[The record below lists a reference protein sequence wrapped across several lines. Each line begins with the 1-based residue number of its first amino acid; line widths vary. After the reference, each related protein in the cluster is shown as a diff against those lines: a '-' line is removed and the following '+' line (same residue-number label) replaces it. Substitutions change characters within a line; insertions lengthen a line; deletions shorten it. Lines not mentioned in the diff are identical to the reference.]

1 MAVHF
6 TEDQQKA
13 IDTLDRSILVSAAA
27 GSGKTA
33 VLVERI
39 IHIIKSGQANVDE
52 LLVVTFTNAAAS
64 EMKMKVTKAIQKHMK
79 EHPED
84 RALMSRQ
91 LNRMYRSYISTFHGF
106 AKRIIREFFYKID
119 REPSFGICDDA
130 QSSLMQMEALEE
142 LFDQCFEKDDYIP
155 GGSFKGFLERYSSD
169 RNENGLMSEMLS
181 TYGSLRSV
189 PNYFDWAF
197 RKAEMMR
204 IPESGD
210 ITESPIFQMVMSR
223 TKSEITRALDD
234 CNALIDY
241 LNPYGIES
249 IQKILE
255 KDYEYFEGVLDALE
269 YPKDESGQVRDDLL
283 PPYTF
288 PQLRVAKAEKDM
300 YTGEV
305 KDYVSAIR
313 KKYKDL
319 YNALRAE
326 FFVPSLS
333 ESFKEMDEAYRYT
346 VYYLRLLQE
355 FENRFDAKKREAN
368 LMDFGDLEH
377 TAVRILEDPEVSEVL
392 RKRFKFIFIDEYQD
406 TNKLQE
412 YLISMVARSN
422 NLFKV
427 GDVKQSIYGFRES
440 DPKIFMATRR
450 EYEKPENTE
459 AMVIDLNR
467 NFRSSGSTIRYI
479 NDVFD
484 GIMPGYDEKECLY
497 QGLKGR
503 PEMDMVPEVH
513 ILPENAGD
521 DSDDEEDSLERSE
534 LEANYVAKLVGNI
547 IGTEF
552 YDGKQDVVRKATPRD
567 IVILGRSINS
577 SADIYYRAMLS
588 QNIPAFMS
596 DDGDYYEAVEIKV
609 AMALLKLID
618 NGHQDV
624 PLLAVLRSEIFGFKP
639 EELAQIRIIYKEA
652 GGTGGF
658 YKAYEYGLA
667 HPEKLENIRVTEMNL
682 AEKIRHAEEK
692 IQEWRYLSNKMPL
705 DEYIWY
711 ILTESG
717 YYLYAGAMYGG
728 QQRQA
733 NLRVLAE
740 RAASFQTRGLTT
752 LHEFI
757 RYTDSL
763 QKMQFKAAQP
773 SMVSEDADVVR
784 IMTMHKSK
792 GLEFP
797 FVIIVGMGKRK
808 KTDSRNKGFY
818 FDSDLGVSLSYVSKE
833 DQFWRTTLLQN
844 LIYDK
849 KKEEVFQEELRILYV
864 AMTRAREKL
873 MMVGTCKDEEKLRNG
888 VPGTSTFY
896 EIIKNKLFIPSV
908 RYMIAEPEAKK
919 YFQKRNRFEDFE
931 NARAQF
937 VGDPE
942 AEKMEALVAKRLGYT
957 YPKSEALETKS
968 KYTVSEMNALAETA
982 SRKRRIDLDT
992 PEFTEVVKVT
1002 GAEIGTAYHRIM
1014 EGLSFTQV
1022 LKDDCV
1028 NQSYIEEVA
1037 TGLRESG
1044 AIPEEI
1050 YATLDFQMIAR
1061 FFDSDLGRRA
1071 VQAASRG
1078 QLWKEKPFTLQK
1090 EVKGEKVLVQG
1101 IIDCFFQEEEHI
1113 VLVDYKSNRVLEN
1126 TAEIADM
1133 YREQIY
1139 LYREALE
1146 LSTGM
1151 KVAESYLYLLRMGI
1165 CLPMQE

>member
-6 TEDQQKA
+6 TEEQQKA

-39 IHIIKSGQANVDE
+39 IRIIKSGKANVDE

-64 EMKMKVTKAIQKHMK
+64 EMKMKVTRAIQKHMK

-91 LNRMYRSYISTFHGF
+91 MSRMYRAYISTFHGF

-130 QSSLMQMEALEE
+130 QSNLLQMEALEE
-142 LFDQCFEKDDYIP
+142 LFDECFEKDDYIP
-155 GGSFKGFLERYSSD
+155 GGSFKEFLERYSSD
-169 RNENGLMSEMLS
+169 RNEKGLMAEMLS
-181 TYGSLRSV
+181 TYGRLRSV

-197 RKAEMMR
+197 QKAEMMR
-204 IPESGD
+204 MPESGNIAD
-210 ITESPIFQMVMSR
+210 SPIFGMVMKR
-223 TKSEITRALDD
+223 TQSEIARAFDD
-234 CNALIDY
+234 CEKLMGY
-241 LNPYGIES
+241 LDTCGIES
-249 IQKILE
+249 IHKVIE
-255 KDYEYFEGVLDALE
+255 KDYEFFEAVLEGVTHPLDE
-269 YPKDESGQVRDDLL
+269 EGQVRENLL
-283 PPYTF
+283 PPYKF
-288 PQLRVAKAEKDM
+288 PPLRVARAEKDM
-300 YTGEV
+300 YTDEV
-305 KDYVSAIR
+305 KEYVSGIR
-313 KKYKDL
+313 SLYKKTYNDL
-319 YNALRAE
+319 QTD
-326 FFVPSLS
+326 FFVPELPD
-333 ESFKEMDEAYRYT
+333 SFREMDEAYRYT
-346 VYYLRLLQE
+346 VYYLRLLQD
-355 FENRFDAKKREAN
+355 FEKRFDGKKRDAN

-377 TAVRILEDPEVSEVL
+377 TAVRILEAPEVSEIL

-412 YLISMVARSN
+412 YLIAKVARPD

-440 DPKIFMATRR
+440 DPKIFMATRK
-450 EYEKPENTE
+450 EYEQPENTD

-484 GIMPGYDEKECLY
+484 GIMPGYDKKEWLY
-497 QGLKGR
+497 QGLEGN
-503 PEMDMVPEVH
+503 PSMDMLPEAH
-513 ILPENAGD
+513 ILLEDTGE
-521 DSDDEEDSLERSE
+521 DSDEDEESMEKSE
-534 LEANYVAKLVGNI
+534 LEANYVAKLVGDI
-547 IGTEF
+547 IGTKF
-552 YDGKQDVVRKATPRD
+552 YDGKQDVVREATPRD

-577 SADIYYRAMLS
+577 SADIYYRAMLA
-588 QNIPAFMS
+588 QNIPAYMS
-596 DDGDYYEAVEIKV
+596 DDGDYYESVEIKV

-624 PLLAVLRSEIFGFKP
+624 PLLAVLRSEIFGFQP
-639 EELAQIRIIYKEA
+639 EELAQIRIIYKES

-667 HPEKLENIRVTEMNL
+667 HLEKLQDIQATEVNL
-682 AEKIRHAEEK
+682 AEKLQHAEMK
-692 IQEWRYLSNKMPL
+692 IQEWRYLSNKTPL

-728 QQRQA
+728 AQRQA

-740 RAASFQTRGLTT
+740 RAGSFQTRGLTT

-797 FVIIVGMGKRK
+797 FVIIVGMGKKK
-808 KTDSRNKGFY
+808 KTDTRNKGFY
-818 FDSDLGVSLSYVSKE
+818 FDSDLGVSLPYVSRE
-833 DQFWRTTLLQN
+833 NQFWRTTLLQN

-849 KKEEVFQEELRILYV
+849 KKDEVFQEELRILYV

-873 MMVGTCKDEEKLRNG
+873 IMVGTCKDEEKLKNG
-888 VPGTSTFY
+888 VPGTGNFY

-908 RYMIAEPEAKK
+908 RYTIAMPPEKK
-919 YFQKRNRFEDFE
+919 YFRKRNLFEDFE
-931 NARAQF
+931 NARDQF

-942 AEKMEALVAKRLGYT
+942 ADKMEALVAERLGYT
-957 YPKSEALETKS
+957 YPKAEALETKS
-968 KYTVSEMNALAETA
+968 KYTVSEMNALADRD

-992 PEFTEVVKVT
+992 PDFTETVKVT

-1014 EGLSFTQV
+1014 EGIAFTQV
-1022 LKDDCV
+1022 LKDGHV
-1028 NQSYIEEVA
+1028 NRSYVEEVA
-1037 TGLRESG
+1037 AGLRVSG
-1044 AIPEEI
+1044 AISEEVFE
-1050 YATLDFQMIAR
+1050 TLNLHMIEE

-1071 VQAASRG
+1071 VQAASNG

-1090 EVKGEKVLVQG
+1090 EVNGEKVLVQG
-1101 IIDCFFQEEEHI
+1101 IIDCFFREEDHL
-1113 VLVDYKSNRVLEN
+1113 VLVDYKSNRVQAN

-1133 YREQIY
+1133 YREQIH

-1146 LSTGM
+1146 LSTEM
-1151 KVAESYLYLLRMGI
+1151 KVTDAYLYLLRMGT

>member
-64 EMKMKVTKAIQKHMK
+64 EMKIKVTRAIQQHMK

-91 LNRMYRSYISTFHGF
+91 MNRMYRTYISTFHGF

-130 QSSLMQMEALEE
+130 QSNLLQMEALEE
-142 LFDQCFEKDDYIP
+142 LFDECFEKDDYIP
-155 GGSFKGFLERYSSD
+155 GGSFKEFLERYSSD
-169 RNENGLMSEMLS
+169 RNENGLMAEMLS

-204 IPESGD
+204 IPESGNIAD
-210 ITESPIFQMVMSR
+210 SPIFQMVIKR
-223 TKSEITRALDD
+223 AKFEIIRSLNY
-234 CNALIDY
+234 CEQVIGY
-241 LNPYGIES
+241 LNSFGIAS
-249 IQKILE
+249 IQKVIENDYEFFEAILE
-255 KDYEYFEGVLDALE
+255 TLEHPLDGEGRIREDF
-269 YPKDESGQVRDDLL
+269 L
-283 PPYTF
+283 PAHTF
-288 PQLRVAKAEKDM
+288 PPLRVKKDEKDM
-300 YTGEV
+300 YTLEV
-305 KDYVSAIR
+305 KEYVSGIR
-313 KKYKDL
+313 SIYKKIYSDL
-319 YNALRAE
+319 QTDY
-326 FFVPSLS
+326 FIPSIP
-333 ESFKEMDEAYRYT
+333 ESFREMDEAYGYT

-377 TAVRILEDPEVSEVL
+377 TAVRILEDPEVSEIL
-392 RKRFKFIFIDEYQD
+392 RKRFKYIFIDEYQD

-412 YLISMVARSN
+412 YLISMVSRPD

-440 DPKIFMATRR
+440 DPKIFMATRK
-450 EYEKPENTE
+450 EYEQPENTD

-479 NDVFD
+479 NEVFD
-484 GIMPGYDEKECLY
+484 GLMPGYDEKEWLY
-497 QGLKGR
+497 QGLKGN
-503 PEMDMVPEVH
+503 PSMDMIPEVH
-513 ILPENAGD
+513 IIPEDMGED
-521 DSDDEEDSLERSE
+521 DDDDEESLEKSE

-547 IGTEF
+547 IGTKF
-552 YDGKQDVVRKATPRD
+552 YDGKQDVVREATPRD
-567 IVILGRSINS
+567 IVILGRSINN
-577 SADIYYRAMLS
+577 SADIYYRAMLA
-588 QNIPAFMS
+588 QNIPAYMS
-596 DDGDYYEAVEIKV
+596 DDGDYYESVEIKV

-624 PLLAVLRSEIFGFKP
+624 PLLAVLRSEIFGFQP
-639 EELAQIRIIYKEA
+639 EELAQIRIAYKES
-652 GGTGGF
+652 GGKGGF

-667 HPEKLENIRVTEMNL
+667 HPEQLESIRITEMNL
-682 AEKIRHAEEK
+682 AEKIQHAEAK
-692 IQEWRYLSNKMPL
+692 VQEWRYLSNKMPL

-728 QQRQA
+728 SQRQA

-740 RAASFQTRGLTT
+740 RAGSFQTRGLTT

-763 QKMQFKAAQP
+763 QKMQFKAPQP

-797 FVIIVGMGKRK
+797 FVIIVGMGKQRK
-808 KTDSRNKGFY
+808 TENRNKGFY
-818 FDSDLGVSLSYVSKE
+818 FDSDLGVSLPYVSLE
-833 DQFWRTTLLQN
+833 NQFWRTTLLQN
-844 LIYDK
+844 LIHNK
-849 KKEEVFQEELRILYV
+849 KKEEGFQEELRILYV

-873 MMVGTCKDEEKLRNG
+873 IMVGTCKDEEKLKNG
-888 VPGTSTFY
+888 VPGTGNFY

-908 RYMIAEPEAKK
+908 CYTIAVPPEKK
-919 YFQKRNRFEDFE
+919 YFRKRNLFEDFE

-937 VGDPE
+937 AGDPE
-942 AEKMEALVAKRLGYT
+942 ADRIAELVAKRLGYT
-957 YPKSEALETKS
+957 YPKADALETKS
-968 KYTVSEMNALAETA
+968 KYTVSEMNALADTD

-992 PEFTEVVKVT
+992 PDFTETVKIT

-1014 EGLSFTQV
+1014 EGLAFTQV
-1022 LKDDCV
+1022 LKEGQVDR
-1028 NQSYIEEVA
+1028 SYIEAVA
-1037 TGLRESG
+1037 SGFRESG
-1044 AIPEEI
+1044 AIPSEVFEALDLRMIEE
-1050 YATLDFQMIAR
+1050 
-1061 FFDSDLGRRA
+1061 FFASELGWRA

-1078 QLWKEKPFTLQK
+1078 ELWKEKPFTLQK
-1090 EVKGEKVLVQG
+1090 EVNGEKVLVQG
-1101 IIDCFFQEEEHI
+1101 IIDCFFREGEHI
-1113 VLVDYKSNRVLEN
+1113 VLVDYKSNRANKN

-1133 YREQIY
+1133 YREQIH

-1151 KVAESYLYLLRMGI
+1151 KVVESYLYLLRSGI